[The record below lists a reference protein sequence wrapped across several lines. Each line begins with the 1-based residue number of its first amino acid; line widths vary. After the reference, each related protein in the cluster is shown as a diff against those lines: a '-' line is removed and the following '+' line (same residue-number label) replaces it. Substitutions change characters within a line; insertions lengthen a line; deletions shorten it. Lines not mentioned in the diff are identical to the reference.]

1 MRPAFRLALD
11 QDEPF
16 IARPGCDDGGPDIA
30 EGVPEG
36 DLVGIVAD

>member
-1 MRPAFRLALD
+1 MSPSSLARD
-11 QDEPF
+11 
-16 IARPGCDDGGPDIA
+16 ADDGGPDIA